1 MTYLDHA
8 ATTPMRPAAIEA
20 WRAEQG
26 AGANASSLHTHGR
39 AARRS
44 LEESREQLAGLL
56 GCRADEVVLTSGG
69 TEADNL
75 ALKGLFWSRTSAD
88 PHRDRV
94 LVSSVE
100 HHAVL
105 DAADWLAA
113 RGATVVRLPVG
124 PDGELDLAAL
134 AAELDEHGDRVALVA
149 VMQVNNEIGTVQ
161 PVARVVELAGAA
173 GVPVHVDAVQA
184 LGHLPLGPAAGAA
197 TVAVSAHKV
206 GGPAGVGALV
216 VRRGVQLTPLLHGGE
231 QQRGLRPGT
240 ADVAGARA
248 FAVAAAEAA
257 AASDAARARLA
268 ELHHALG
275 AGALA
280 AVPGVHLSGPPLG
293 SALRHP
299 GIVHLVIEGCDGEAL
314 LLLLDR
320 EGVSASTGSACQAG
334 VQQPSH
340 VLLALGVDAAA
351 SRGAL
356 RLSLGWS
363 STEQD
368 VAHALAVLPGAVA
381 QARAAWLPSG

>member
-20 WRAEQG
+20 WRVEQSRTG
-26 AGANASSLHTHGR
+26 NASSLHTHGR

-56 GCRADEVVLTSGG
+56 GCRADEVLLTSGG

-75 ALKGLFWSRTSAD
+75 ALKGLFWSRSSAD
-88 PHRDRV
+88 PRRDRV
-94 LVSSVE
+94 LVSAVE

-149 VMQVNNEIGTVQ
+149 VMQANNEIGTIQ
-161 PVARVVELAGAA
+161 PVTRVVELAGSA

-184 LGHLPLGPAAGAA
+184 LGHLLLAPAAGAA

-257 AASDAARARLA
+257 GESGRGRLSALQHTLAS
-268 ELHHALG
+268 G
-275 AGALA
+275 VLA

-293 SALRHP
+293 SPVRHP
-299 GIVHLVIEGCDGEAL
+299 GIVHLVVDGCDGEAL

-340 VLLALGVDAAA
+340 VLLALGVGEAA

-363 STEQD
+363 STAQD

-381 QARAAWLPSG
+381 QARAAWLPRG